1 MRLPNIQEIN
11 RAAEVVYDLLP
22 QTPQLCW
29 PMLSERVGAEVW
41 VKHENLMPIGA
52 FKVRGGVFYM
62 HELAKKNP
70 DTSGVITATRG
81 NHGQSIAMAASRLG
95 LRAVIVVP
103 HGNSRSKNHAMKS
116 LGAELIEHGQDFDTA
131 AEYAGKIATERGLV
145 PVPSFDPALVTGVA
159 TYAKELFENAP
170 TLDTVYV
177 PIGMGS
183 GICGV
188 ISVREAL
195 GLETEVVGVV
205 SSEAN
210 TYALSLK
217 AGRPIITDTA
227 DTMADGLAVRQ
238 AHPLALDIISTHA
251 ARVLE
256 VSDEEICA
264 AIRHYYTDCHQVAE
278 GAAAA
283 PLAALLK
290 ERDAMQGKRVGL
302 VFSGGNI
309 DRDLFARIIASG

>member
-1 MRLPNIQEIN
+1 MRLPDLEEIN
-11 RAAEVVYDLLP
+11 RAAEVVYGLLP
-22 QTPQLCW
+22 QTPQICW
-29 PMLSERVGAEVW
+29 PMLSERIAAEVW
-41 VKHENLMPIGA
+41 VKHENLTPIGA
-52 FKVRGGVFYM
+52 FKVRGGVYYM
-62 HELAKKNP
+62 HELASKHP
-70 DTSGVITATRG
+70 DISGVITATRG

-103 HGNSRSKNHAMKS
+103 HGNSRSKNHAIKS
-116 LGAELIEHGQDFDTA
+116 LGAELIEHGLDFDTA
-131 AEYAGKIATERGLV
+131 AEYATEIAAEQGLV
-145 PVPSFDPALVTGVA
+145 PVPSFDLGLVAGVA
-159 TYAKELFENAP
+159 TYAKEFLENTP
-170 TLDTVYV
+170 PLDTVYV

-195 GLETEVVGVV
+195 GLDTEVVGVV

-210 TYALSLK
+210 TYALSLR
-217 AGRPIITDTA
+217 AGRPVTTNAA

-238 AHPLALDIISTHA
+238 AHPLALEIISRYA
-251 ARVLE
+251 SRVVE
-256 VSDEEICA
+256 VGDDEIRV

-290 ERDAMQGKRVGL
+290 EREAMQGKRIGL

-309 DRDLFARIIASG
+309 DRNLFARTIAED